1 MWITSTPNRQIDH
14 AGGMT
19 IRRRVLWTGALAPWL
34 VAAVVWAVVQA
45 ASPPAAPPSDPAT
58 RGIAAG
64 DRESR
69 VTTMRARASGPDWPA
84 VLDRLDRRR
93 ELAYASEDP
102 TLLRAI
108 YVSGSPVLR
117 HDLAMLRAYAE
128 RGVRLTGVRLRILD
142 ARLLGR
148 FGRCVRLRVVDRLE
162 RPMAHGAEGAVP
174 LPRDR
179 ATSRVMVLR
188 GVASGWRIAAVRR
201 AEV

>member
-1 MWITSTPNRQIDH
+1 MTS
-14 AGGMT
+14 
-19 IRRRVLWTGALAPWL
+19 RRRVLWAGALAPWA

-45 ASPPAAPPSDPAT
+45 ASPPAAPPSDRTT
-58 RGIAAG
+58 RAIAAG
-64 DRESR
+64 EWGSR
-69 VTTMRARASGPDWPA
+69 VATMRARTPGPDWPA

-102 TLLRAI
+102 TLLRTL

-128 RGVRLTGVRLRILD
+128 RGVRLTGVRLRSLD
-142 ARLLGR
+142 ARLVGR
-148 FGRCVRLRVVDRLE
+148 SGPYVRLRVVDRLE
-162 RPMAHGAEGAVP
+162 RPMAHGAGGAVR

-179 ATSRVMVLR
+179 PTSRVIVLR
-188 GVASGWRIAAVRR
+188 DLAGGWRIAAVRP